1 MAVRPERGKRERRRL
16 VIYLP
21 HRLSIW
27 RLRQRILE
35 QIRRRF
41 GQRVKVE
48 NPSTEASFVKALPE
62 AEILFAWGLAR
73 RHVAKAGKLRWL
85 HTPLAGVDRV
95 LNPEVIS
102 TEIRITSSR
111 GVNSIAVAEHAFA
124 MILAM
129 TRGLTAAIR
138 AQSAGRWVQTDLF
151 GRKPPLDELHG
162 KVLGIY
168 GMGDIGRELAV
179 RAQGLGMQVWGLVR
193 RPRPKPEYVDRL
205 FAAGRAD
212 TLLRGADVL
221 VLALPLTPAT
231 QGLIGE
237 RQLKRMKPSALF
249 INVGRGELVQESA
262 LIRALRERWIS
273 GAGLD
278 VFAREPLARS
288 SPLWHMPQVV
298 ISPHIAGAH
307 PYYMER
313 AAGIFMDNLK
323 RYLASKPLLNEVDKS
338 AGY

>member
-1 MAVRPERGKRERRRL
+1 MAVRTERGKRERRRL

-35 QIRRRF
+35 EIRRRF
-41 GQRVKVE
+41 APRVRIE
-48 NPSTEASFVKALPE
+48 TPATEASFVKSLPE

-95 LNPEVIS
+95 LNPELIP
-102 TEIRITSSR
+102 TPIRVTSSR
-111 GVNSIAVAEHAFA
+111 GVNSVAVAEHALA
-124 MILAM
+124 MILSM

-138 AQSAGRWVQTDLF
+138 AQAAGRWVQTELY
-151 GRKPPLDELHG
+151 GRKPPLEELHG

-168 GMGDIGRELAV
+168 GVGDIGRELAI
-179 RAQGLGMQVWGLVR
+179 RGQGLGMQVWGLVR

-212 TLLRGADVL
+212 TLLRSADVL

-231 QGLIGE
+231 HGVIGE

-262 LIRALRERWIS
+262 LIRALRERWIA

-278 VFAREPLARS
+278 VFDREPLTHS
-288 SPLWHMPQVV
+288 SPLWNMPQVV
-298 ISPHIAGAH
+298 ISPHIAGTH
-307 PYYMER
+307 PHYMER
-313 AAGIFMDNLK
+313 AAALFIDNMK